1 MAPKDDYDNDGYTMI
16 VANILEVCR
25 NGCTKDRI
33 IQETHLSH
41 DQLRRITAEIVDR
54 ELLHYIEARSVY
66 ITTDK
71 GYIFLDNRR
80 QQQQSNTLQTNS
92 KIVNDNKIK
101 TKEELSNS
109 IASKENII
117 HRKIQLWT
125 NRYQNEFAIRL
136 TWDSAISISGDDNDS
151 SNIFLAATNPK
162 EEYIT
167 VVAETDYFED
177 LKHGWEY
184 TLNHLVEQYKQ
195 EIRTKSLQRNT
206 STARN
211 KANNKNQEE
220 GNNTNNDKAIS
231 IRLIPYV
238 KCRYC
243 NSEFITEKEKKEHEL
258 EWHV

>member
-1 MAPKDDYDNDGYTMI
+1 
-16 VANILEVCR
+16 
-25 NGCTKDRI
+25 
-33 IQETHLSH
+33 
-41 DQLRRITAEIVDR
+41 
-54 ELLHYIEARSVY
+54 
-66 ITTDK
+66 
-71 GYIFLDNRR
+71 
-80 QQQQSNTLQTNS
+80 LQTNS

-136 TWDSAISISGDDNDS
+136 TGDSAISISGDDNDS